1 MFYFCLLDKDIK
13 TIIYA
18 PNYMNELFTR
28 ISSSQGVFNCKH
40 KQITPIY
47 STYNEKGFM
56 PKLFLNA
63 LFISLFALIT
73 IILNSSVCYIT
84 IKYRKKI
91 YSIKE

>member
-40 KQITPIY
+40 KQITVIII
-47 STYNEKGFM
+47 
-56 PKLFLNA
+56 LFYYKMFLENF
-63 LFISLFALIT
+63 LFIILI
-73 IILNSSVCYIT
+73 IFYL
-84 IKYRKKI
+84 KI
-91 YSIKE
+91 